1 MKNNIEDE
9 DADFRIMSSE
19 ERINA
24 SILDKEL
31 FIAGDKLYKWGDTLY
46 LDE

>member
-9 DADFRIMSSE
+9 DADFRIMGSE

-24 SILDKEL
+24 SILDEEL
-31 FIAGDKLYKWGDTLY
+31 FVAGDKLYKWGDTLY